1 MWPIR
6 SGGRMKQLRVF
17 ENLAEGAAIA
27 CEQIDARNGLRGGA
41 RIALRSSAR
50 AVLITRMLAHQ
61 VPT

>member
-1 MWPIR
+1 
-6 SGGRMKQLRVF
+6 MKQLRVF

-50 AVLITRMLAHQ
+50 AVLIARMLAHQ